1 MHDGEISEL
10 SYADAAWRR
19 ASACS
24 DMDKCV
30 ELRRK
35 TDGTVAVRNSRN
47 PDGVVLTYERRAMRE
62 LLAGVKDGEFDDL
75 AA

>member
-24 DMDKCV
+24 DMTACV
-30 ELRRK
+30 ELRQRA
-35 TDGTVAVRNSRN
+35 DGSVAMRNSRH
-47 PDGVVLTYERRAMRE
+47 PDGAVLTYERRAMRE

>member
-1 MHDGEISEL
+1 MRDGEISEL

-19 ASACS
+19 ASVCNELGH
-24 DMDKCV
+24 CV
-30 ELRRK
+30 ELRRRA
-35 TDGTVAVRNSRN
+35 DGSVAMRNSRH
-47 PDGVVLTYERRAMRE
+47 PDGPVLTYERRAMRE